1 MPRNKVFIFGLQTM
15 KKLFVIFLSLFY
27 LVLASGFTQYAHLC
41 KEMASKVYSFT
52 NTQHQNQDKSC
63 PMCAA
68 KEKGLKDKKKDCC
81 QHETK
86 LIKVNDSVKK
96 QNSFDFSVK
105 FWGDA
110 IPNKMLGTVF
120 DLELILSDNSKNT
133 AYSSSKVPIQGNPL
147 YILHCVY
154 RI

>member
-1 MPRNKVFIFGLQTM
+1 M
-15 KKLFVIFLSLFY
+15 KKLFVIFLSLCY
-27 LVLASGFTQYAHLC
+27 LVLFSGFTQYAHLC
-41 KEMASKVYSFT
+41 KGTASKVYSFS
-52 NTQHQNQDKSC
+52 NTQQQNQDKPC
-63 PMCAA
+63 PICSA
-68 KEKGLKDKKKDCC
+68 KEKGLKDQKKNCCKHVSKIIKLDDC
-81 QHETK
+81 
-86 LIKVNDSVKK
+86 VKK
-96 QNSFDFSVK
+96 HNNFDFSVK